1 MAATARSCRASRRDA
16 ARTAFERVTV
26 LRAEEGG
33 WAWVATEPN
42 APVAPVAPVRYRSPP
57 SNRPGGL
64 TGQDQSVGPGTAGA
78 MPAPGRCD
86 GGATMSDDIGSREDT
101 VSRVARDGS
110 WVARSPR

>member
-57 SNRPGGL
+57 SRGPGGI
-64 TGQDQSVGPGTAGA
+64 TGQDQGGGLGNCGGD
-78 MPAPGRCD
+78 APR
-86 GGATMSDDIGSREDT
+86 T
-101 VSRVARDGS
+101 V
-110 WVARSPR
+110 